1 MSTTIRLTFQD
12 FERLP
17 EQEGIHYELD
27 QGELVMEASP
37 TFLHNLIR
45 DRIATRLSQF
55 AKSHRLGVIIVEMD
69 FRLATDTV
77 RNPDV
82 AFLTAKHVATI
93 DLNRSP
99 VDGAP
104 ALAIEV
110 ISPSNLAQDTLK
122 KVGQYLS
129 AGTKVVWVIHPSLHV
144 VEIHTVEE
152 VRHIKEP
159 GSLSED
165 KLFAPHSFSISL
177 DTLFSADPYV

>member
-1 MSTTIRLTFQD
+1 MSTTTRLTFQD
-12 FERLP
+12 FEKLP
-17 EQEGIHYELD
+17 EQEGTHYELD

-55 AKSHRLGVIIVEMD
+55 VKGHRLGVVIVEMD
-69 FRLATDTV
+69 FRLAPDTV

-82 AFLTAKHVATI
+82 AFLTAEHVASI

-99 VDGAP
+99 VDGSP
-104 ALAIEV
+104 ALSIEV

-129 AGTKVVWVIHPSLHV
+129 AGTKVVWIIHPSLRV
-144 VEIHTVEE
+144 VEIHTANE
-152 VRHIKEP
+152 VRHLKEP
-159 GSLSED
+159 GSLAED
-165 KLFAPHSFSISL
+165 QLFAPHSFSLSL

>member
-1 MSTTIRLTFQD
+1 MSTTTRLTFQD

-45 DRIATRLSQF
+45 DRIAARLSQLV
-55 AKSHRLGVIIVEMD
+55 KSHRLGVIIVEMD
-69 FRLATDTV
+69 FRLAPETV

-82 AFLTAKHVATI
+82 AFISAKHVASI
-93 DLNRSP
+93 NLDRSP
-99 VDGAP
+99 VDGSP

-129 AGTKVVWVIHPSLHV
+129 AGTKVVWIIHPSLRV
-144 VEIHTVEE
+144 VEIHTGSE
-152 VRHIKEP
+152 VRHLKEP
-159 GSLSED
+159 GSLAED
-165 KLFAPHSFSISL
+165 QLFAPHSFSLSL